1 MSLPLAT
8 IERLSARVAEPIES
22 EEELALARE
31 VLEAASDEVR
41 HYGRNW
47 LTPEDAPAVAITI
60 TVAAAAR
67 GYINPSG
74 LSMER
79 SDAVT
84 FNRTDEF
91 ASGTAL
97 TKSEQKILK
106 VYSRRG
112 GITSTSMYSDVAL
125 RHRSSRAPEWRG
137 YAPFLDGTKPFP
149 LGRGI

>member
-8 IERLSARVAEPIES
+8 IERLAARVAEPIES
-22 EEELALARE
+22 DEEIALARE

-67 GYINPSG
+67 GYLNPSG

-84 FNRTDEF
+84 FNRLDDY
-91 ASGTAL
+91 AAGTAL

-112 GITSTSMYSDVAL
+112 GITSTSLYNDVAL
-125 RHRSSRAPEWRG
+125 RHRSSDSPQWRG
-137 YAPFLDGTKPFP
+137 YAPSVDGTKPFP
-149 LGRGI
+149 LGVGY